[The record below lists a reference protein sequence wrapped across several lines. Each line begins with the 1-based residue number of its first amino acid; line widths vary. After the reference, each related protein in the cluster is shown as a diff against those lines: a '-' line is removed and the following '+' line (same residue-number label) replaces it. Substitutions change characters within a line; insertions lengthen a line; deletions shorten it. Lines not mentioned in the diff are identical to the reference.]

1 MRLGGASFAES
12 KDPEEWAYGLKR
24 AGYRTGVC
32 PIGNDADDAT
42 VETVRRAAEKHDIL
56 IAEVGAWSNPI
67 SPDPAVR
74 QAALEHC
81 KNQLAL
87 ADRIG
92 ARCCV
97 NISGSLG
104 EQWDGPHSDHF
115 KPETFERIVDTVR
128 EIIDAV
134 QPTRTHYS
142 LETMPWALPDS
153 ADSYAE
159 LIRAIDRDRL
169 GVHFDPVNM
178 VTSPRLY
185 YDNGAMIRDF
195 FRKLGPRILNCH
207 AKDIRLAGQLTVR
220 LEEVVPGAGALDYR
234 TFLSELDKLDPDT
247 PLIIE
252 HLRTEEQYGAAAAHI
267 RRTAEELGI
276 SV

>member
-12 KDPEEWAYGLKR
+12 KDPEEWAYGLKQ
-24 AGYRTGVC
+24 AGYRAGVC
-32 PIGNDADDAT
+32 PIGSDADDAT
-42 VETVRRAAEKHDIL
+42 VETVRRAAETHDIL

-81 KNQLAL
+81 KKQLAL
-87 ADRIG
+87 AERIG

-104 EQWDGPHSDHF
+104 EQWDGPHPDHF

-134 QPTRTHYS
+134 KPARTHYS

-153 ADSYAE
+153 ADTYAE

-207 AKDIRLAGQLTVR
+207 AKDIRLGGRLTVR

-252 HLRTEEQYGAAAAHI
+252 HLQTEEQYAAAAAHI